1 MQDVLIG
8 WTSEERV
15 FSLRATIQAEEQ
27 ARREAA
33 KAEAEKQE
41 VRALP
46 YCVIPEFE
54 TPEFETACLVVRDF
68 WNRQAVGLHPLRQLL
83 FKSLLRTP
91 LRI

>member
-1 MQDVLIG
+1 MSWWEFRGFWGILQRSQTAIFRMNDIAPKDTTIMQDVLIG

-15 FSLRATIQAEEQ
+15 FSLRQTIQAEEQ

-54 TPEFETACLVVRDF
+54 
-68 WNRQAVGLHPLRQLL
+68 
-83 FKSLLRTP
+83 
-91 LRI
+91 